1 MSNTAN
7 MSTTNKTVYIVGG
20 PTCTGKSTVAFF
32 MAKRI
37 NGEIVNCDSVQ
48 LYKYMDIGSA
58 KPSEKHMAA
67 VPHHLYD
74 FVDPRENFTV
84 AQYQKLAESETNVVF
99 AGRLGAYKYYDMAP
113 CIAAA
118 LDMAAAEL
126 A

>member
-1 MSNTAN
+1 

-32 MAKRI
+32 LAKRI

-84 AQYQKLAESETNVVF
+84 AQYQKLAEE
-99 AGRLGAYKYYDMAP
+99 KIDD
-113 CIAAA
+113 I
-118 LDMAAAEL
+118 L
-126 A
+126 ARGKTPILVGGTGPVSYTHLTLPTILLV